1 MRNIKDMLQICLI
14 NILDVSEKCMRY
26 VQVMSKIWMKNV
38 FGMWDYAIEDLS
50 NSNIWYL
57 RYDLRLITHLIKQ
70 RYTMHMPDIC
80 LSYVID
86 TSEICLIY
94 IWDRRNI
101 CLRYVWD
108 MSKIYQRY
116 ACEICLWYVVDLSR
130 ICLRYVLDI
139 P

>member
-1 MRNIKDMLQICLI
+1 MRNINDMLQICLI

-86 TSEICLIY
+86 TSGICLIY

-101 CLRYVWD
+101 YLRYVWD
-108 MSKIYQRY
+108 
-116 ACEICLWYVVDLSR
+116 LSE
-130 ICLRYVLDI
+130 ICLRYIRDMPVRYAFDML
-139 P
+139 